1 MKFII
6 ENYSDQTHTQPLYFH
21 NIINKDYDHE
31 SVFYDPG
38 MESVYDV
45 LDKNNPDYY
54 ITDAN
59 MLTQD
64 FVTYQKNENP
74 KIKLLLNVSSLSAEE
89 INALDKNLYD
99 DNVYCPLFFTKTNQ
113 NKLPKLKNR
122 RILQLSDAADIN
134 LSHVKNNLQYNMPKA
149 FFILKSFTPKDTS
162 PHHIISNI
170 QKLAKDSDI
179 ILPETK
185 LVSLYKNYDEII
197 FYGIEDYIP
206 QSFFDCLYLGCK
218 VYYIS
223 DNAEVHNLI
232 KMLLKP
238 NQSLNYYDNDRM
250 IDFSELHSYVKEK
263 HCGQN
268 RVKSFLSQIPRE

>member
-6 ENYSDQTHTQPLYFH
+6 ENYSDPTHTQPLYLH
-21 NIINKDYDHE
+21 DIINKDYDHE
-31 SVFYDPG
+31 SIFYDPG
-38 MESVYDV
+38 RESVYDI

-59 MLTQD
+59 ILTQD

-89 INALDKNLYD
+89 INNLDKSLYSD
-99 DNVYCPLFFTKTNQ
+99 HINCPLFFSKINQ
-113 NKLPKLKNR
+113 KKLPKIKNR
-122 RILQLSDAADIN
+122 RILQLSDAADTNI
-134 LSHVKNNLQYNMPKA
+134 SHIKNHLQYKIPKA
-149 FFILKSFTPKDTS
+149 FFILNSFKPKENG

-170 QKLAKDSDI
+170 QKLSKDADI

-185 LVSLYKNYDEII
+185 LASLYKNYDEII

-223 DNAEVHNLI
+223 ENNEVNNLI
-232 KMLLKP
+232 NILLKP
-238 NQSLNYYDNDRM
+238 DQSLNYRDKDRM
-250 IDFSELHSYVKEK
+250 TDFSKLHEYVKEK

-268 RVKSFLSQIPRE
+268 RVKTLLSQIPKE